1 MNDSNCFNDD
11 QKDCLQELM
20 NISYG
25 SATAAI
31 ADIIGKFANLSI
43 PKITTLSSSDFKDY
57 IQEKVEHYPACYLV
71 SQLIDGK
78 LSGENLF
85 LIDESSLK
93 NLALEFDLNESDIN
107 EDELKDVVLEITN
120 IISSTTSS
128 KLAEL
133 IETDILFSPPDVK
146 VVESAQNLEEHY
158 HVEYNHII
166 IISTVIE
173 FEVQNIHSELIM
185 MLRDDSIGF
194 MKSALDKIM
203 DEI

>member
-31 ADIIGKFANLSI
+31 ADIIGKFAKLSI
-43 PKITTLSSSDFKDY
+43 PKIVTLSSSDFKDY

-85 LIDESSLK
+85 LIDENSLK
-93 NLALEFDLNESDIN
+93 NLALQFDLNESDIN

-133 IETDILFSPPDVK
+133 IETDILFSPPDVRI
-146 VVESAQNLEEHY
+146 VESAQNLEEHY

-166 IISTVIE
+166 IISTLIE
-173 FEVQNIHSELIM
+173 FEVQNIHSELVM
-185 MLRDDSIGF
+185 MLKDDSIGF

>member
-1 MNDSNCFNDD
+1 MVDEDFLNLD

-31 ADIIGKFANLSI
+31 ADIIGKFAKLSI
-43 PKITTLSSSDFKDY
+43 PRITTLSSESFKDY
-57 IQEKVEHYPACYLV
+57 IKNKIEQYHVCYMV
-71 SQLIDGK
+71 SQLLDGK

-85 LIDESSLK
+85 LIDDKSLK
-93 NLALEFDLNESDIN
+93 NLALEFGLSEIEID

-133 IETDILFSPPDVK
+133 INTDILFSPPH
-146 VVESAQNLEEHY
+146 VEIVDSIQSLDDHY
-158 HVEYNHII
+158 KVEYNHII

-173 FEVQNIHSELIM
+173 FEEQNINSELVIM
-185 MLRDDSIGF
+185 LKDDSIIH
-194 MKSALDKIM
+194 MRDALDKVM

>member
-1 MNDSNCFNDD
+1 MVQSDFLNED

-31 ADIIGKFANLSI
+31 ADIIGKFAKLSI
-43 PKITTLSSSDFKDY
+43 PKIVTLESENFKDY
-57 IQEKVEHYPACYLV
+57 IQEKIEKYPACYFV

-85 LIDESSLK
+85 LIDEHSLK
-93 NLALEFDLNESDIN
+93 NLALEFDLSEIEID

-120 IISSTTSS
+120 IISSTTSG

-133 IETDILFSPPDVK
+133 IQTDILFSPPDVK
-146 VVESAQNLEEHY
+146 IVDSAQNLDEHY
-158 HVEYNHII
+158 EIEYKYII
-166 IISTVIE
+166 IISTLIE
-173 FEVQNIHSELIM
+173 FEDQNINSELIM
-185 MLRDDSIGF
+185 MLKDDSITF
-194 MKSALDKIM
+194 MRDALNKVM
-203 DEI
+203 DEY

>member
-146 VVESAQNLEEHY
+146 IVESAQNLEEHY

-185 MLRDDSIGF
+185 MLKDDSIGF

-203 DEI
+203 DEL

>member
-93 NLALEFDLNESDIN
+93 NLALEFD
-107 EDELKDVVLEITN
+107 
-120 IISSTTSS
+120 
-128 KLAEL
+128 
-133 IETDILFSPPDVK
+133 
-146 VVESAQNLEEHY
+146 
-158 HVEYNHII
+158 
-166 IISTVIE
+166 
-173 FEVQNIHSELIM
+173 
-185 MLRDDSIGF
+185 
-194 MKSALDKIM
+194 
-203 DEI
+203 

>member
-31 ADIIGKFANLSI
+31 ADIIGKFAKLSI
-43 PKITTLSSSDFKDY
+43 PKIVTLSSSDFKDY

-85 LIDESSLK
+85 
-93 NLALEFDLNESDIN
+93 
-107 EDELKDVVLEITN
+107 
-120 IISSTTSS
+120 
-128 KLAEL
+128 
-133 IETDILFSPPDVK
+133 
-146 VVESAQNLEEHY
+146 
-158 HVEYNHII
+158 
-166 IISTVIE
+166 
-173 FEVQNIHSELIM
+173 
-185 MLRDDSIGF
+185 
-194 MKSALDKIM
+194 
-203 DEI
+203 

>member
-146 VVESAQNLEEHY
+146 IVESAQNLEEHY

-173 FEVQNIHSELIM
+173 FEIQNIHSELIM
-185 MLRDDSIGF
+185 MLKDDSIGF

-203 DEI
+203 DEL

>member
-1 MNDSNCFNDD
+1 MNDSNCFSDD

-43 PKITTLSSSDFKDY
+43 PKIVTLSSNDFKDY

-146 VVESAQNLEEHY
+146 IVESAQNLEEHY

-166 IISTVIE
+166 IISTLIE